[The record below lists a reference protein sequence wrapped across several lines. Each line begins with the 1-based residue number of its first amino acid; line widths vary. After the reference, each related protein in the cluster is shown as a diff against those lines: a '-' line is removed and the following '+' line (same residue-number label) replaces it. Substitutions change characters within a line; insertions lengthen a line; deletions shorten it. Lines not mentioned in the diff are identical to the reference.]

1 MMRILY
7 IKVELNS
14 KTIRVLDL
22 SILKIRSKFKQVVRD
37 MRVNKLLKNKLRKTL
52 RKLLAFDKIAIIE
65 VLHI

>member
-14 KTIRVLDL
+14 KTIRVLVL

-37 MRVNKLLKNKLRKTL
+37 MRVIKLLKNKLRKTH
-52 RKLLAFDKIAIIE
+52 RKLLTFDKIAIIE